1 MSDPNYKDIRTQM
14 QEALSKYNIK
24 QVDVAREA
32 GINHSTLSLWMQ
44 GSVKGNYINIEGD
57 LAEWL
62 DCLYSGRP
70 RYTALN
76 KAINKQFNLVP
87 NALNS
92 RRKRPIESE
101 EDLIPIHLELELDG
115 KKYKE
120 MFCWNVNEPYFT
132 PEEFVKLLISENTL
146 LGPFEN
152 QIIETIKKAIS
163 HHRTHKPKP
172 EECLKILELD
182 IKIDNICLKDRF
194 EWDINDPDSS
204 P

>member
-1 MSDPNYKDIRTQM
+1 MADKPPFKDIRTQM
-14 QEALSKYNIK
+14 IEALAKYNIK

-32 GINHSTLSLWMQ
+32 GINHSTLSLWLQ

-76 KAINKQFNLVP
+76 KAVNKQFNLVP
-87 NALNS
+87 AALWS
-92 RRKRPIESE
+92 KQKRSIEME
-101 EDLIPIHLELELDG
+101 EDLIPIHLELEPDG

-132 PEEFVKLLISENTL
+132 P
-146 LGPFEN
+146 
-152 QIIETIKKAIS
+152 
-163 HHRTHKPKP
+163 
-172 EECLKILELD
+172 
-182 IKIDNICLKDRF
+182 
-194 EWDINDPDSS
+194 
-204 P
+204 